1 MATEENKT
9 DTAPTTNKSD
19 ADISLP
25 PQEKSKSSAA
35 SDAVEIKAATTQ
47 TLEASAVNSRK
58 IDSSVEL
65 QIGGAEENLLT
76 GLKVFPGV
84 AWGLTLQLTS
94 SDLEIHQFAIDKSAV
109 RGEIQRLRMATA
121 SANKQLEQLA
131 ETLDEDAPAEASA
144 FLDVYQTI
152 LQDPSLITETADI
165 IREKLV
171 NAEWALSLRLEQIRR
186 DFEQIDDDYLRNRL
200 EDISG
205 VFQRIQRVLA
215 GRRSAASL
223 LKAEEFDDSF
233 ILIADQLGPADMLQL
248 RERDDLDIVGI
259 IMETGSV
266 TSHSAILAASLG
278 IPTLVGVTNAI
289 ERLGTGRE
297 ILIDATAG
305 TVKVAP
311 SPEEKKAA
319 AAAMK
324 SLRQRKRLLQ
334 KLRDEMPVT
343 TDGHSVRLYANI
355 ALPEDMPD
363 ARKAGA
369 NGIGLFRTEFLFL
382 NRDALPDEEEQVSAY
397 QKVIRGMRGKTVT
410 IRTADLGG
418 DKMPSKEALALLG
431 EDEFDEENPAL
442 GLRGLRFAFTH
453 RPFFIT
459 QLRAI
464 MRAATSAPE
473 GTVRILLPMVTSAS
487 DVTEVRLCL
496 AQAAAELDSENLKYE
511 QNLPLGG
518 MIELPAAVASIGD
531 LVQILDFF
539 SIGTNDLVQYTLAVD
554 RTNARV
560 SRWWEECHPAVL
572 RLIAQT
578 VKRVREAGKGISV
591 CGEMASRLNMAPFFI
606 GIGCSALSMDA
617 AHIPAMKE
625 CVRKLSAESCE
636 DFARGLL
643 RRRSTE
649 SIREAIDGYALT
661 LLSSS
666 TEKLAERTHS
676 KST

>member
-1 MATEENKT
+1 M
-9 DTAPTTNKSD
+9 
-19 ADISLP
+19 
-25 PQEKSKSSAA
+25 
-35 SDAVEIKAATTQ
+35 
-47 TLEASAVNSRK
+47 
-58 IDSSVEL
+58 
-65 QIGGAEENLLT
+65 T
-76 GLKVFPGV
+76 GLKVCPGV

-464 MRAATSAPE
+464 MRAATSAPV

-661 LLSSS
+661 LLPSS

>member
-1 MATEENKT
+1 M
-9 DTAPTTNKSD
+9 
-19 ADISLP
+19 
-25 PQEKSKSSAA
+25 
-35 SDAVEIKAATTQ
+35 
-47 TLEASAVNSRK
+47 
-58 IDSSVEL
+58 
-65 QIGGAEENLLT
+65 T
-76 GLKVFPGV
+76 GLKVCPGV

-355 ALPEDMPD
+355 TLPEDMPD

-464 MRAATSAPE
+464 MRAATSAPV
-473 GTVRILLPMVTSAS
+473 GTVQILLPMVTSAS

-661 LLSSS
+661 LLPSS

>member
-1 MATEENKT
+1 M
-9 DTAPTTNKSD
+9 
-19 ADISLP
+19 
-25 PQEKSKSSAA
+25 
-35 SDAVEIKAATTQ
+35 
-47 TLEASAVNSRK
+47 
-58 IDSSVEL
+58 
-65 QIGGAEENLLT
+65 T
-76 GLKVFPGV
+76 GLKVCPGV
-84 AWGLTLQLTS
+84 AWGLTLQLSS

-382 NRDALPDEEEQVSAY
+382 NRDALPDEKEQVSAY

-431 EDEFDEENPAL
+431 EAEFDEENPAL

>member
-76 GLKVFPGV
+76 GLKVYPGV
-84 AWGLTLQLTS
+84 AWGLTLQLSS

-431 EDEFDEENPAL
+431 EAEFDEENPAL

-625 CVRKLSAESCE
+625 CVRKLSTESCE

>member
-65 QIGGAEENLLT
+65 QIGGAKENLLT
-76 GLKVFPGV
+76 GLKVCPGV

-511 QNLPLGG
+511 QNLPLGS

>member
-496 AQAAAELDSENLKYE
+496 AQVAAELDSENLKYE

>member
-76 GLKVFPGV
+76 GLKVCPGV
-84 AWGLTLQLTS
+84 AWGLTLQLSS

-144 FLDVYQTI
+144 FLDVYHTI

-431 EDEFDEENPAL
+431 EAEFDEENPAL

>member
-76 GLKVFPGV
+76 GLKVYPGV

-200 EDISG
+200 EDIFG